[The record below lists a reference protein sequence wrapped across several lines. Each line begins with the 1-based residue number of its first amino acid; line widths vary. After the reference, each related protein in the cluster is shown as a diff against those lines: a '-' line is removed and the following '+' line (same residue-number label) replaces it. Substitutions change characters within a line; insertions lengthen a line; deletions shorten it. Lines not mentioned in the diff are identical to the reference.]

1 LTQWIKQQKTKM
13 SQFDDN
19 PFQKLQDK
27 NYSRNQQFSTNST
40 GNEELIEAIIE
51 EKWEE
56 LLKDLTKLAEWKQSI
71 TNRVTIQEQKFEDLR
86 REFDKIH
93 SVIIS
98 KIEDYDRNM
107 SNVGA
112 EVKAMEK
119 VFSKVLPLFTE
130 NVAEL
135 AKITREL
142 KNPGNKNNK

>member
-1 LTQWIKQQKTKM
+1 M
-13 SQFDDN
+13 NQFNDN

-27 NYSRNQQFSTNST
+27 NYNNTQSTPNNFNMNTQNSNT
-40 GNEELIEAIIE
+40 TQPGNEELIEAIIE
-51 EKWEE
+51 EKWQN
-56 LLKDLTKLAEWKQSI
+56 LLQDLSKLAEWKNTMTQK
-71 TNRVTIQEQKFEDLR
+71 VTAMDQQVQDLR
-86 REFDKIH
+86 REFDKVH

-98 KIEDYDRNM
+98 KIDDYDKNM

-135 AKITREL
+135 SKITKEL
-142 KNPGNKNNK
+142 KKPPQH

>member
-1 LTQWIKQQKTKM
+1 M

-27 NYSRNQQFSTNST
+27 NINITQNSPNNSINAP

-51 EKWEE
+51 EKWED
-56 LLKDLTKLAEWKQSI
+56 LLKDLSKLAEWKNAMTQK
-71 TNRVTIQEQKFEDLR
+71 VTSMEQQVQDLR
-86 REFDKIH
+86 REFDKVH

-98 KIEDYDRNM
+98 KIDDYDKNM

-135 AKITREL
+135 SKITKEL
-142 KNPGNKNNK
+142 KKPPLK

>member
-1 LTQWIKQQKTKM
+1 M
-13 SQFDDN
+13 NQFDDN

-27 NYSRNQQFSTNST
+27 NFNQNNSNMNITNTNQS

-51 EKWEE
+51 EKWEN
-56 LLKDLTKLAEWKQSI
+56 LLQDLSKLAEWKNI
-71 TNRVTIQEQKFEDLR
+71 TTQKVTAMEQQVQDLR
-86 REFDKIH
+86 REFDKVH

-98 KIEDYDRNM
+98 KIDDYDKNM

-135 AKITREL
+135 SKITKEL
-142 KNPGNKNNK
+142 KKPPLK

>member
-1 LTQWIKQQKTKM
+1 M
-13 SQFDDN
+13 NQFDDN
-19 PFQKLQDK
+19 PFQKLQNK
-27 NYSRNQQFSTNST
+27 NFNITRNTSNNPINNS

-56 LLKDLTKLAEWKQSI
+56 LLKDLSKLAEWKNIMTQK
-71 TNRVTIQEQKFEDLR
+71 VTAMDQQVQDLK
-86 REFDKIH
+86 REFDKVH
-93 SVIIS
+93 SVILS
-98 KIEDYDRNM
+98 KIDDYDKNM

-135 AKITREL
+135 SKITRDL
-142 KNPGNKNNK
+142 KKVPPQ

>member
-1 LTQWIKQQKTKM
+1 M
-13 SQFDDN
+13 NQFDDN
-19 PFQKLQDK
+19 PFQKLQEK
-27 NYSRNQQFSTNST
+27 NFNITKNSNFSSTT
-40 GNEELIEAIIE
+40 GNEEIIEAIIE

-56 LLKDLTKLAEWKQSI
+56 LLKDLTKLAEWKNNMTQ
-71 TNRVTIQEQKFEDLR
+71 RVVAMEQQVQDLR
-86 REFDKIH
+86 REFDKVH

-98 KIEDYDRNM
+98 KIDDYDKNM

-135 AKITREL
+135 SRITKDL
-142 KNPGNKNNK
+142 KQQPQIKK